1 VVAFGQKRALL
12 VWTRIILPDGNSVV
26 VDNLPATDAAGYAGV
41 EDEVDFHTWQLI
53 KGIGLATLLGVG
65 TQLTLGNE
73 EGDLLKA
80 LRQSIQQT
88 TNRAGQRLIER
99 QLDVQ
104 PTITVRLG
112 WPVRVVVAKDLVL
125 KPYVDPSSRRPG

>member
-73 EGDLLKA
+73 EGDLLEA
-80 LRQSIQQT
+80 LDIRATVASDPKRTARQPQ
-88 TNRAGQRLIER
+88 
-99 QLDVQ
+99 
-104 PTITVRLG
+104 
-112 WPVRVVVAKDLVL
+112 
-125 KPYVDPSSRRPG
+125 